1 MKKLEQ
7 ELLNLGKILTL
18 IERHFGMDCEVVLHD
33 LTKPY
38 DHTIIDIRNGFVTS
52 RKIGDCGSNLGLE
65 VLKGKVKDGDRFNYI
80 TYSKDNKILRS
91 STIYLYDDQNK
102 VIGSMC
108 VNTDITEMVKFEKYL
123 KQNNKFDFDEET
135 VNHETVEFF
144 VNDVQELLE
153 KLCIQGECLIG
164 KPAAIMDREEK
175 IKFLKFLDEKG
186 AFLITR
192 SSEKVCEFLSISKF
206 TLYKYLEGI
215 RNNSANDKNNKQG
228 IVK

>member
-1 MKKLEQ
+1 
-7 ELLNLGKILTL
+7 
-18 IERHFGMDCEVVLHD
+18 
-33 LTKPY
+33 
-38 DHTIIDIRNGFVTS
+38 
-52 RKIGDCGSNLGLE
+52 
-65 VLKGKVKDGDRFNYI
+65 
-80 TYSKDNKILRS
+80 
-91 STIYLYDDQNK
+91 
-102 VIGSMC
+102 MC